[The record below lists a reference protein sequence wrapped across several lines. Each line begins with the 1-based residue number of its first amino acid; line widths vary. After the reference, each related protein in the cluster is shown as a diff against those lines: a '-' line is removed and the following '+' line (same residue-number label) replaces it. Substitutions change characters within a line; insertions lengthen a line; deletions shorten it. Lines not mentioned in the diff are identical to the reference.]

1 MPAAAQVVT
10 IDYEPTPKQQMF
22 HRSKAD
28 RLLYGGA
35 AGGGKSRACVM
46 DALFRCL
53 RHPGTHAY
61 LFRRSYPELLDSL
74 IKEAQECI
82 PRELGEYKTSTH
94 DLELLNGSVL
104 HFRHC
109 LREKDRFLYNGAEID
124 WLYIDELTT
133 FSKRIVD
140 HLLTRLRTK
149 KTSGIKPIV
158 RYTSNPGGI
167 GHGWVKEMFIDSAKP
182 FEIHTERIYSPQLKK
197 FRDIKMQYI
206 PAYVTD
212 NPHIT
217 DDYLYELESKP
228 KALRDALLYGKWDAF
243 EGQVFIEFVND
254 PAHYIDRMETHV
266 IEPFQ
271 IPKYWPRYRSFDFGY
286 SKPFSVGWWAVDEF
300 GRMYRYREWY
310 GCVKNERNVGIKL
323 SPKEIA
329 HGILELEA
337 EERNQGITVY
347 GVCDPSL
354 DDRSRGPSIM
364 DAMAEEGVY
373 FVLGD
378 NARMA
383 GKMQF
388 HERLRMRHGRP
399 MMQVFNTCKD
409 FIKII
414 PELPYDENRTE
425 DVDTDS
431 EDHIFDE
438 CKYQFM
444 QFPLVAVKPVE
455 RKRKP
460 YNPLED

>member
-1 MPAAAQVVT
+1 MASTAQVVA
-10 IDYEPTPKQQMF
+10 IDYEPTAKQQMF
-22 HRSKAD
+22 HRSRAD

-82 PRELGEYKTSTH
+82 PLELGEYKSSSH
-94 DLELLNGSVL
+94 DLELPNGSVM

-109 LREKDRFLYNGAEID
+109 LREKDRFLYNGSEID

-167 GHGWVKEMFIDSAKP
+167 GHGWVKQMFIDCANP
-182 FEIHTERIYSPQLKK
+182 FEIHVERIYSPQLKK

-206 PAYVTD
+206 PAFVTD
-212 NPHIT
+212 NAHIT

-254 PAHYIDRMETHV
+254 PAHYLDKMETHV
-266 IEPFQ
+266 IEPFEL
-271 IPKYWPRYRSFDFGY
+271 PRYWPRYRSFDFGY
-286 SKPFSVGWWAVDEF
+286 SKPS
-300 GRMYRYREWY
+300 
-310 GCVKNERNVGIKL
+310 
-323 SPKEIA
+323 
-329 HGILELEA
+329 
-337 EERNQGITVY
+337 
-347 GVCDPSL
+347 
-354 DDRSRGPSIM
+354 
-364 DAMAEEGVY
+364 
-373 FVLGD
+373 
-378 NARMA
+378 
-383 GKMQF
+383 
-388 HERLRMRHGRP
+388 
-399 MMQVFNTCKD
+399 
-409 FIKII
+409 
-414 PELPYDENRTE
+414 
-425 DVDTDS
+425 
-431 EDHIFDE
+431 
-438 CKYQFM
+438 
-444 QFPLVAVKPVE
+444 
-455 RKRKP
+455 
-460 YNPLED
+460 